1 MTKDKKR
8 VQWYNDLTLEA
19 FYDSV
24 ANYKAR
30 VKLPHHDVVYVRA
43 ALRERIC
50 DAEDRLCLTFFVY
63 EDGTFKCSNCGSSY
77 VFNE

>member
-1 MTKDKKR
+1 LTKDKKR

-43 ALRERIC
+43 ALRERTGEIFSYEQVHNALK
-50 DAEDRLCLTFFVY
+50 AEGWSKD
-63 EDGTFKCSNCGSSY
+63 
-77 VFNE
+77 

>member
-1 MTKDKKR
+1 LTTKQKR

-24 ANYKAR
+24 ANHKAR

-43 ALRERIC
+43 ALRKRTGETFSYEQVHNALK
-50 DAEDRLCLTFFVY
+50 AEGWSKD
-63 EDGTFKCSNCGSSY
+63 
-77 VFNE
+77 

>member
-1 MTKDKKR
+1 MTKEKKR

-43 ALRERIC
+43 ALRERTGEIFSYEQVHNALK
-50 DAEDRLCLTFFVY
+50 AEGWSKD
-63 EDGTFKCSNCGSSY
+63 
-77 VFNE
+77 